1 MLSHFFA
8 DLKQAICMPFY
19 GDLLSKHH
27 LQNTLNAST
36 LMPQHWP
43 HFPLL
48 HPVKIQ
54 KPTTVVEEHRPGDCN
69 IPHLQ
74 VYDAL
79 NFNQKLKW
87 LSALS
92 RDIALRDFARLINY
106 FPKLHASLLH
116 KFLVEAYLYLA
127 DPHFIQEVHSR
138 IYAQLCQ
145 DNTHIILAHS
155 LGTVIAYNLL
165 IQHPELNIARFIT
178 LGSPLAFRVIQEH
191 LQQPIQRPAA
201 PHGDWINFYSPDDF
215 LTAFP
220 LSEPPFHFKPAI
232 LNRQVQTPVDRPHEV
247 YGYLQHPQVLEALVE
262 LLPESA

>member
-1 MLSHFFA
+1 MNIICIHGMNQQHQTADSLRRLWLSILEQGLKRSQQSHFCRF
-8 DLKQAICMPFY
+8 KT
-19 GDLLSKHH
+19 GH
-27 LQNTLNAST
+27 LYAVLWRSALQTSSAKYFKCQHPDAAALAAFSTATSSQNS
-36 LMPQHWP
+36 
-43 HFPLL
+43 
-48 HPVKIQ
+48 
-54 KPTTVVEEHRPGDCN
+54 KPTTMVEEHRPGDCN

-178 LGSPLAFRVIQEH
+178 LDSPLAFRVIQEH
-191 LQQPIQRPAA
+191 LQQPIQRPTAL
-201 PHGDWINFYSPDDF
+201 HGDWINFYSPDDF

-220 LSEPPFHFKPAI
+220 LSEPPFH
-232 LNRQVQTPVDRPHEV
+232 LNRPF
-247 YGYLQHPQVLEALVE
+247 
-262 LLPESA
+262 